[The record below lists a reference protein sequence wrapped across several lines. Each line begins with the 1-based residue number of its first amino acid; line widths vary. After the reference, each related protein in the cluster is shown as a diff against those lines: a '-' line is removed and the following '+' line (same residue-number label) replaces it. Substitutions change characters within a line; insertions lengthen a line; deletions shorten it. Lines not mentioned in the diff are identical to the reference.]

1 MKYLRFLGNEIL
13 LGSLIAILS
22 VFTAWAS
29 YQSALADGEQNNA
42 EILGMQA
49 LNDGNTEYLSANQFV
64 SQDYNYYD
72 NWYLNQEERP
82 DIAEYYQNDFS
93 ESLQAAIERDPDTV
107 WDEQY
112 YDEMYATANEYF
124 EASEEYFKIAAE
136 WNQRGDTLQ
145 LVMAIMALGVAF
157 AAWASLLKEENPLRL
172 LFSFLAIVMLVY
184 GLITFI
190 GVPTV
195 LPAVPAS

>member
-1 MKYLRFLGNEIL
+1 MKYFRFLGNEIL

-22 VFTAWAS
+22 VLTAWSS

-82 DIAEYYQNDFS
+82 DIAEYYMADFS
-93 ESLQAAIERDPDTV
+93 QSLQDAIARDPNTV

-112 YDEMYATANEYF
+112 YDEMYATSTERF
-124 EASEEYFKIAAE
+124 DASEEYFKIGAQ
-136 WNQRGDTLQ
+136 WNERGDKLQ

-157 AAWASLLKEENPLRL
+157 AAWASLLKEENNLRFV
-172 LFSFLAIVMLVY
+172 FSLLAILMFIY
-184 GLITFI
+184 GTATYL

-195 LPAVPAS
+195 LAAV

>member
-1 MKYLRFLGNEIL
+1 MKYLRFLGHELL

-22 VFTAWAS
+22 VFTAWSS

-82 DIAEYYQNDFS
+82 DVAEYYQADFS
-93 ESLQAAIERDPDTV
+93 QSLQDAIARDPETV
-107 WDEQY
+107 WDEKY
-112 YDEMYATANEYF
+112 YDEMYAESTSYF
-124 EASEEYFKIAAE
+124 DASEEYFKTASN
-136 WNQRGDTLQ
+136 WNQRGDALQ

-157 AAWASLLKEENPLRL
+157 AAWASLLKEDNSLRL
-172 LFSFLAIVMLVY
+172 LFAALAVIMLVY
-184 GLITFI
+184 GLITFF
-190 GVPTV
+190 GVPTAI
-195 LPAVPAS
+195 PAT